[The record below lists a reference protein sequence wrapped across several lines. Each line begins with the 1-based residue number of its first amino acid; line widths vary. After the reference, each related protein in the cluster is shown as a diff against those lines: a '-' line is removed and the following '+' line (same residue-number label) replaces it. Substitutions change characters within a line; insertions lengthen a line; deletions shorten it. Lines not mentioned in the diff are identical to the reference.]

1 MKSKNIFRT
10 VDKAQTEKLISRRIA
25 LLTIGQAGLFSL
37 LGARLAYLQL
47 FKHDEYSS
55 LSDENRTTHR
65 LIAPP
70 RGNIIDLSGKILA
83 TNTENYQALVVL
95 EETGNI
101 YEALIAFN
109 SILPEKQINI
119 KKILEVAKKSPKF
132 KPIKL
137 IDNLTWDEFS
147 KLNANAHKL
156 QGIFPSVDYKR

>member
-1 MKSKNIFRT
+1 MCIR
-10 VDKAQTEKLISRRIA
+10 DR
-25 LLTIGQAGLFSL
+25 
-37 LGARLAYLQL
+37 

-119 KKILEVAKKSPKF
+119 KKILEVAKKTPKF

-147 KLNANAHKL
+147 N
-156 QGIFPSVDYKR
+156 